1 MRKIPFIA
9 VLLLIVFSSSI
20 FAQQETATLTG
31 SVALSGS
38 ATSQQF
44 VNLAI
49 KGTSSGTITG
59 KDGRFSLTV
68 PANNDLV
75 ILFSFVGY
83 ETDSVFIRL
92 KPGEKKEVN
101 RTLLPL
107 STQLESIEVKDQQL
121 RTNTFSRL
129 DPKVLT
135 LIPTINASVEDLIK
149 TMPGV
154 SSRNELSSQY
164 SVRGGN
170 YDENLVF
177 VNDIEIYRPFL
188 VRSGQQEGQSFLNP
202 DLVSGISFSSG
213 GFDAKYGDKM
223 SSVLDIKYKKP
234 TEFAGSFDVSLLGAS
249 AHAEGTFGKRFS
261 YLLGA
266 RYKTNSYIL
275 KGLDTK
281 GNYKPRFFDIQG
293 MLNYEINKKWEI
305 SVFGT
310 FTGNVY
316 KLIPETRETS
326 FGTLDEAYKI
336 TVYFDGREH
345 DLYQNWLTAVTLAF
359 KPTPNIRLKLISS
372 AFQTY
377 EAETFDISGEYWLGK
392 LEVFQGSGQGQI
404 TEIMGVGAYL
414 QHARNYLDGTVFN
427 IEHRGFWDKDKSNMS
442 WGIKY
447 QHEYFNYSMNEWELQ
462 DSAGYSIPRPPDSL
476 GAQYPPKGDLI
487 LYHVIRNTNTVN
499 TNRISAFI
507 QDTWT
512 FKNQTN
518 DISLT
523 AGLRA
528 IYYDFNG
535 QFLLNPR
542 MNVSF
547 KPHWKNETVFRLSAG
562 YYSQPPTF
570 REMAD
575 LQGNIVPGLKAQTSI
590 HVVAGSDYYFKA
602 WGRPFKFVVEA
613 YYKYIQN
620 LIPYEIDNMKIRYY
634 GTNDAYGYATGID
647 FRVHGEFVKGA
658 ESWASLSFLKT
669 EEHFQGSWIPRPTDQ
684 LMNLAIFFQDYIPGF
699 PTWKMNLTLI
709 YGTGLPIGAPDS
721 PRSEQTRRIPPYRR
735 VDIGLSKQLIGQQT
749 KFSAKNPLRV
759 FDSMWL
765 SLDVFNLLQ
774 ISNTISYLWITDI
787 NGKEYAV
794 PNYLTPRMFNLK
806 LSARF

>member
-1 MRKIPFIA
+1 MRKI
-9 VLLLIVFSSSI
+9 VLTTLLLVFFSVHAL
-20 FAQQETATLTG
+20 FAQQGTIHGIVNGTD
-31 SVALSGS
+31 
-38 ATSQQF
+38 SQPLQF
-44 VNLAI
+44 VNIAVQ
-49 KGTSSGTITG
+49 GTTAGVTTG
-59 KDGRFSLTV
+59 KDGRYELQV
-68 PANNDLV
+68 PANKEIV
-75 ILFSFVGY
+75 ILFSYIGY
-83 ETDSVFIRL
+83 EKDSLVIRL
-92 KPGEKKEVN
+92 NENERRKIDH
-101 RTLLPL
+101 TLQAS

-202 DLVSGISFSSG
+202 DLVAGISFSSG

-223 SSVLDIKYKKP
+223 SSVLDIRYKKP
-234 TEFAGSFDVSLLGAS
+234 TEFAASFDVSLLGAS
-249 AHAEGTFGKRFS
+249 AHVEGTFSKKVS
-261 YLLGA
+261 YLLGT

-293 MLNYEINKKWEI
+293 MMNFEISKKWEL

-310 FTGNVY
+310 FTDNAY

-326 FGTLDEAYKI
+326 FGTIDEAYKI
-336 TVYFDGREH
+336 TIFFDGRES
-345 DLYQNWLTAVTLAF
+345 DQYQNWLTAATLTF

-377 EAETFDISGEYWLGK
+377 EAETYDISGEYWLGK

-427 IEHRGFWDKDKSNMS
+427 LEHRGYWDKANSNML
-442 WGIKY
+442 WGVKY
-447 QHEYFNYSMNEWELQ
+447 QHEYFNYSVNEWELQ

-476 GAQYPPKGDLI
+476 GMANPPKGDLI
-487 LYHVIRNTNTVN
+487 LYNVIRSNSLVS

-512 FKNQTN
+512 FRNRSN

-523 AGLRA
+523 AGLRS

-547 KPHWKNETVFRLSAG
+547 KPHWKNETVFRLSTG

-570 REMAD
+570 REMSD
-575 LQGNIVPGLKAQTSI
+575 LNGNIVPGLKAQTSI
-590 HVVAGSDYYFKA
+590 QVVAGSDYYFKA
-602 WGRPFKFVVEA
+602 WNRPFKFVAEA
-613 YYKYIQN
+613 YYKNIQN

-634 GTNDAYGYATGID
+634 GTNDAYGYAAGID

-684 LMNLAIFFQDYIPGF
+684 RMNLAIFFQDFIPGF
-699 PTWKMNLTLI
+699 PTWKMNLTLV
-709 YGTGLPIGAPDS
+709 YGTGLPFGPPDS
-721 PRSEQTRRIPPYRR
+721 PRSAQTLRIPPYRR

-749 KFSAKNPLRV
+749 KFSKKNPLRA
-759 FDSMWL
+759 FDSMWI

-774 ISNTISYLWITDI
+774 FSNTISYLWVTDI

-794 PNYLTPRMFNLK
+794 PNYLTPRTFNLK
-806 LSARF
+806 LTARF